1 MSVLLA
7 HKDTSIVSEAVVRN
21 EPRPDFTDS
30 WRPYSHAE
38 VIDAVDGACQTL
50 GWNVVRKT
58 YSIAKNSKM
67 FSVWDLDRMGDKVV
81 KEKEQTLS
89 IGIRNSID
97 KSLSVGICAGIRVF
111 VCDNLVF
118 RGDFVLFRKHTSGL
132 EAEEL
137 PLMAEESLNALS
149 VRFARVQTWH
159 ENLKTI
165 DITDRQASTL
175 AVAAMSR
182 QSDPVLPPSKFLR
195 FFDLYFNG
203 DRYTR
208 TLHGF
213 HGAITEMYQET
224 HLVDYMIRTR
234 RLNHFLDYE
243 APLVI
248 NATGHIPFV
257 DLRMRA
263 DDKKN
268 EERDEVK
275 AEVRAEVKAVK
286 AVIKERLREEAKD
299 IVDPVTGMSPAMVK
313 AEEEMRAERAKATM
327 KAVKKAYDTIP
338 FKKMAKEA
346 AAFVRAKKSK
356 AKTTERAVFS
366 PKEHEATGLTAIAKD
381 LTKKR
386 RTARV
391 RMREAIAE
399 ESAPVKTKKGKAP
412 KGEVVRKRG
421 FKKIAFLDDEDVLF
435 CEGCD
440 NEFKESEVKK
450 VRVGKEDKLL
460 CPKCRAK

>member
-1 MSVLLA
+1 MSVLIA
-7 HKDTSIVSEAVVRN
+7 HKDTSIVSEAVVRK
-21 EPRPDFTDS
+21 EPRPDFTDT

-38 VIDAVDGACQTL
+38 VIDAVDGACHTL

-58 YSIAKNSKM
+58 YSIAKGSKM
-67 FSVWDLDRMGDKVV
+67 FSVWDLDRMGSKVV
-81 KEKEQTLS
+81 KGEEQTLS

-149 VRFARVQTWH
+149 IRFARVQTWH
-159 ENLKTI
+159 ENLKMF
-165 DITDRQASTL
+165 DLTDRQASAL

-182 QSDPVLPPSKFLR
+182 KSDPVLPPSKFLR
-195 FFDLYFNG
+195 FFDLYFTG

-248 NATGHIPFV
+248 KANKDRIPFI
-257 DLRMRA
+257 DLRMEA
-263 DDKKN
+263 DDQS
-268 EERDEVK
+268 RMVSGVVK
-275 AEVRAEVKAVK
+275 AETRAEVKAVK
-286 AVIKERLREEAKD
+286 KVIKERLTQKAEAK
-299 IVDPVTGMSPAMVK
+299 PKAMTMEV
-313 AEEEMRAERAKATM
+313 AKKVYEA
-327 KAVKKAYDTIP
+327 IP

-346 AAFVRAKKSK
+346 AAFVKAKKAK
-356 AKTTERAVFS
+356 AVPATTGERAVFTA
-366 PKEHEATGLTAIAKD
+366 KQHKDTGLTAIAD
-381 LTKKR
+381 ELHKKR

-399 ESAPVKTKKGKAP
+399 KAAPVKTKVQKPP
-412 KGEVVRKRG
+412 KGEVVRKRVS
-421 FKKIAFLDDEDVLF
+421 KKTTFHDDEDVYF
-435 CEGCD
+435 CSECGG
-440 NEFKESEVKK
+440 EFKREELNASLVC
-450 VRVGKEDKLL
+450 V
-460 CPKCRAK
+460 KCR